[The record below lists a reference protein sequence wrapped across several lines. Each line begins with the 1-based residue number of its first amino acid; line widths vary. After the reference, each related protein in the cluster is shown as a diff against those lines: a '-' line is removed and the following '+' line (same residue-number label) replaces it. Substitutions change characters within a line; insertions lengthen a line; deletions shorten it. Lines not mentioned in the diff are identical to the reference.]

1 MLVFLITSF
10 ICIFV
15 DQLTKY
21 KAISFLTSD
30 TNQIFIPGFINLT
43 LVKNTGMAF
52 SLASGHIQITTW
64 ISLIVS
70 FVLIYVFINNQPRH
84 RIILYYIAFG
94 FLLGGAYGNIID
106 RFYRGFVTDFIEFSQ
121 FDFPVFNMADIFID
135 VGIAL
140 LLIYNFKYAKL
151 RIK

>member
-1 MLVFLITSF
+1 
-10 ICIFV
+10 
-15 DQLTKY
+15 
-21 KAISFLTSD
+21 
-30 TNQIFIPGFINLT
+30 
-43 LVKNTGMAF
+43 MAF

-70 FVLIYVFINNQPRH
+70 FVLIYVFITNQPRQ

-94 FLLGGAYGNIID
+94 FLLGGACGNIID
-106 RFYRGFVTDFIEFSQ
+106 RFYQGFVTDFIEFSQ

-135 VGIAL
+135 IGIVL